1 MKKKMIYI
9 SIVSVAVCCTAVL
22 IYCLETFTD
31 LKGFLIKKY
40 SKI

>member
-9 SIVSVAVCCTAVL
+9 SIISVAVCCVAVL

-31 LKGFLIKKY
+31 IKGLIVKKY
-40 SKI
+40 SRI